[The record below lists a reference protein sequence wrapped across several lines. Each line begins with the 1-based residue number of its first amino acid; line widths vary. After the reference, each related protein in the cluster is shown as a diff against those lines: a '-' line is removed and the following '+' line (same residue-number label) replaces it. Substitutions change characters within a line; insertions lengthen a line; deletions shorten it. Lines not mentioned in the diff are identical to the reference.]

1 MKARINLQAVA
12 PEAVKAMYGLETYIR
27 ANVDKTLLELIKLR
41 ASILNGCAF
50 CVDMHSTDA
59 IKAGESPR
67 RLFAVAAWR
76 ESPFFTDLERAV
88 LALTDAVTEMGEHGV
103 PDDVWEAAGAIGT
116 EKQRIDVL
124 MAIVTINSWN
134 RIAVTL
140 HNQPPPLEKT

>member
-12 PEAVKAMYGLETYIR
+12 PEAIKAMYGLEGYVR
-27 ANVDKTLLELIKLR
+27 ANVDKPLLELIKLR
-41 ASILNGCAF
+41 ASIRNGCAY

-59 IKAGESPR
+59 IKGGESTR
-67 RLFAVAAWR
+67 RLFAVAAWH

-88 LALTDAVTEMGEHGV
+88 LALTDAVTDMGEDGI

-116 EKQRIDVL
+116 EKQRVDVL
-124 MAIVTINSWN
+124 MAIVTINAWN

-140 HNQPPPLEKT
+140 HNQPPPLT